1 MAIQVPAWI
10 ARDLGLA
17 ELYETEDELLS
28 AVEDSLTVSPI
39 DLITSLD
46 VVDALTVS
54 LSDELEVVAASSR
67 GAWRFSEVSIGGTCQ
82 CQAMEPGTHW
92 ADVPTNSVRMTLWA
106 WSKEE
111 RFSPL
116 TWNHPSGFVIVRWLA
131 NAGAKKLATSL
142 VLSSLGIVVPEQW
155 DSPALTAS
163 AATNV
168 EIAASSLLLREQ
180 LVYGELIQ
188 AALRHTSPSLRFL
201 YLYRLFEH
209 AYLINALD
217 KLQANFFADP
227 KRSAKILNDVVGN
240 EKAAFLALL
249 DLSTSTGDFEA
260 IAEVFEGNQRSKA
273 NKYLSAVNDG
283 AVADGELGYQEKWK
297 RGCVLC
303 YKLRCSIVHSGKSS
317 PIFESYPDAA
327 QGVLTV
333 LPSLESAAFS
343 LLEVGMV

>member
-10 ARDLGLA
+10 ARDLGVA
-17 ELYETEDELLS
+17 ELYETEAELLS
-28 AVEDSLTVSPI
+28 AVEDSLTASPI
-39 DLITSLD
+39 DLVTSSD
-46 VVDALTVS
+46 VIDALTAS
-54 LSDELEVVAASSR
+54 PSDELEMIDASSR

-82 CQAMEPGTHW
+82 CQVLEPGAHW
-92 ADVPTNSVRMTLWA
+92 ADVPTNSVRITLWA
-106 WSKEE
+106 WSKHEQ
-111 RFSPL
+111 FSPL
-116 TWNHPSGFVIVRWLA
+116 TWSHTPDFVMIRWLA
-131 NAGAKKLATSL
+131 NAGSRKLATGL
-142 VLSSLGIVVPEQW
+142 VLSSLGIVVPEHC
-155 DSPALTAS
+155 DSPALAAS
-163 AATNV
+163 SATSV
-168 EIAASSLLLREQ
+168 EIATSSLLLREQ
-180 LVYGELIQ
+180 LVYGELLQ

-201 YLYRLFEH
+201 YIYRLFEH

-217 KLQANFFADP
+217 KLQSNFFADP
-227 KRSAKILNDVVGN
+227 KRSVKALSDVVGN

-260 IAEVFEGNQRSKA
+260 IAVVFEDNQRSKA

-283 AVADGELGYQEKWK
+283 AVADGDLNYPEKWK

-327 QGVLTV
+327 QGILAV

-343 LLEVGMV
+343 LLEVGMA